1 MEENQQNN
9 YPEYPPKY
17 LIDAE
22 NEANIHPEYPPKG
35 LIDDENEVNHQ
46 PDVYPQNNQYMNSQ
60 IIDFNRNKEEN
71 SEDLSISY
79 EIKKGFIIKTYGI
92 VLFQLLISLI
102 FVFLSFVPS
111 VKDFF
116 ISEKNSF
123 LSFFFVIF
131 TIVTITVII
140 IFSCCKDIARK
151 VPINYVL
158 LFSFTLCMSF
168 YLLLIC
174 AQYETSVVI
183 TALIL
188 TIASTLGLTLYAYKT
203 DTNYTFCGAFLF
215 SMILVSIL
223 CFPLFFWIGHLVFY
237 CFFGI
242 ILYSVYIIYDT
253 QLIIGKFGIEYN
265 IDDYCLAALN
275 LYIDIIYLFIRI
287 LSILGKKN

>member
-111 VKDFF
+111 VRDFF
-116 ISEKNSF
+116 ISEKNPF

-158 LFSFTLCMSF
+158 LFSFTL
-168 YLLLIC
+168 
-174 AQYETSVVI
+174 
-183 TALIL
+183 
-188 TIASTLGLTLYAYKT
+188 
-203 DTNYTFCGAFLF
+203 
-215 SMILVSIL
+215 
-223 CFPLFFWIGHLVFY
+223 
-237 CFFGI
+237 
-242 ILYSVYIIYDT
+242 
-253 QLIIGKFGIEYN
+253 
-265 IDDYCLAALN
+265 
-275 LYIDIIYLFIRI
+275 
-287 LSILGKKN
+287 